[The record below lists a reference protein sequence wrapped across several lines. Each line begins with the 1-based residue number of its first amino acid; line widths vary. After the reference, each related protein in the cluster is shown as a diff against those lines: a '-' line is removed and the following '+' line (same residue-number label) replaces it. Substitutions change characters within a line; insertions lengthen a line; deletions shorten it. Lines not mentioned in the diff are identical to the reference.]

1 MSSTLNKNF
10 CTYAQT
16 TWILVTAVK
25 VIRVEEGMEERLLP
39 TTMTSPTP
47 NSLTAV
53 ALAAAMVAVLA
64 AAMVV
69 ALAEVTE
76 ALPQVATEVVRAA
89 AMVDPEDPVESGI
102 LRLTTLGLTG
112 PMESVA

>member
-1 MSSTLNKNF
+1 MNKNI
-10 CTYAQT
+10 CIYAQT

-25 VIRVEEGMEERLLP
+25 VIRVEDNREEKLLP

-47 NSLTAV
+47 NSPTAV

-64 AAMVV
+64 EAVVV

-76 ALPQVATEVVRAA
+76 ALPEEATEVVRAA
-89 AMVDPEDPVESGI
+89 VMVAAPEDLVESGI
-102 LRLTTLGLTG
+102 PRLTTLGLRG
-112 PMESVA
+112 EMESVA

>member
-10 CTYAQT
+10 CIYAQT

-53 ALAAAMVAVLA
+53 ALAAAMV
-64 AAMVV
+64 V

-89 AMVDPEDPVESGI
+89 AMVVPEDPVENGI
-102 LRLTTLGLTG
+102 LRLTTLDLTG